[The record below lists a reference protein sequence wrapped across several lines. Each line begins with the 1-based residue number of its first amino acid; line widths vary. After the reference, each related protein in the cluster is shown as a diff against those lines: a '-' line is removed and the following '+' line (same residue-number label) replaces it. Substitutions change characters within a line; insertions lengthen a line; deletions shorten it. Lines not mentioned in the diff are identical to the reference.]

1 MINIKRII
9 IVTIFGFIAGLFCYF
24 GAISLNLEVD
34 ALRFIF
40 IIVNR
45 MLIGFVIGISALKIK
60 WPLHGIIIGEIVG
73 LPFVLY
79 DIMIGES
86 ATVVIGVLIASALF
100 GLMIEF
106 FTSVV
111 FKAPMEIN

>member
-1 MINIKRII
+1 MVNIKRVII
-9 IVTIFGFIAGLFCYF
+9 ATIFGFLAGIMCYF

-34 ALRFIF
+34 TLRFIF

-60 WPLHGIIIGEIVG
+60 WPLHGIIIGEVVG
-73 LPFVLY
+73 MPFVLY

-86 ATVVIGVLIASALF
+86 YTVIIGVLIASALF

-106 FTSVV
+106 FTTVV
-111 FKAPMEIN
+111 FKAPLEIS

>member
-1 MINIKRII
+1 MISIKRII
-9 IVTIFGFIAGLFCYF
+9 IATIFGFIAGLLCYF
-24 GAISLNLEVD
+24 GAISSNLEID
-34 ALRFIF
+34 TLRLIF

-86 ATVVIGVLIASALF
+86 YTLIIAVLIASALF

-111 FKAPMEIN
+111 FKAPLEII